1 MPSETLKH
9 HFLSAIAIASVL
21 LWLLFSILRMI
32 PLANAVGMFFV
43 VIMLLYAISNE
54 GITKGIFFFIIAATF
69 GLFFEIIGVLF
80 GVPFGKYRYN
90 PIEPLLFGL
99 VPISVILMWFVVTY
113 TARAVTEIIIPKN
126 VTPNKIHILLVLAF
140 LDALIATSWDIIM
153 DPVMVNVIGMW
164 TWEEQGIYF
173 GIPLSNYI
181 GWVLVSYLMCLVY
194 RLFGNTN
201 HKPTLT
207 PIVTYFWLCSSMIT
221 IAACNAHLEY
231 TYIGAPIMTAIM
243 LITIL
248 QYQKKYSKNKNITND
263 N

>member
-1 MPSETLKH
+1 MPSKTLEH
-9 HFLSAIAIASVL
+9 HFLSVIAMVSIL
-21 LWLLFSILRMI
+21 LWLLFSVLRMI

-43 VIMLLYAISNE
+43 VIMLFYATHNE
-54 GITKGIFFFIIAATF
+54 GIPKGIFFLIIAAIF

-80 GVPFGKYRYN
+80 GVPFGKYHYN

-113 TARAVTEIIIPKN
+113 TARAVTEIIIPQN
-126 VTPNKIHILLVLAF
+126 ITLNKTRTLLALAF

-153 DPVMVNVIGMW
+153 DPVMVNVVGMW
-164 TWEEQGIYF
+164 TWEEPGIYF

-181 GWVLVSYLMCLVY
+181 GWLFVSYLMCLIY
-194 RLFGNTN
+194 RFFGNAN

-207 PIVTYFWLCSSMIT
+207 PIITYFWLCLSMVT
-221 IAACNAHLEY
+221 IAAYNAHLEY
-231 TYIGAPIMTAIM
+231 TYIGAPIMIAIM

-248 QYQKKYSKNKNITND
+248 RYQEKYSKNKNGTND